1 MILLISSI
9 VGANFLLYGR
19 PLLIL
24 FHGREISDI
33 SQKSFIT

>member
-9 VGANFLLYGR
+9 VGANFLLFGR

-24 FHGREISDI
+24 FHGREI
-33 SQKSFIT
+33 